1 MGTLYVVA
9 TPIGNLEDIT
19 LRAMR
24 VLREAPL
31 IAAEDTR
38 VTRRL
43 LSAYEIKTPLLS
55 YNEHNQRARTPRL
68 LEALEQGDVALVS
81 DAGTPVLSDPGL
93 ELVQAA
99 VERGHKVVAVAG
111 PSALA
116 AAVSVAG
123 LPTQE
128 FTFVGFLPRKGK
140 ERRQAL
146 ERLAKEGRAFV
157 LYEAPHR
164 IQATLSDLKEAL
176 GDRRVAACRE
186 LTKFYEEVF
195 RGSLS
200 EASAHFAE
208 PRGEFTLVVEG
219 GAPASAAE
227 PADAGRLSTFMAEL
241 RRQGLPPNQ
250 SVAVAMAELGVSRR
264 DAYSAWVESGKK

>member
-1 MGTLYVVA
+1 
-9 TPIGNLEDIT
+9 
-19 LRAMR
+19 MR
-24 VLREAPL
+24 VLREVPL

-93 ELVQAA
+93 DLVQAA
-99 VERGHKVVAVAG
+99 AEAGYKVVAVAG

-164 IQATLSDLKEAL
+164 IQATLDDLKDVL
-176 GDRRVAACRE
+176 GDRRLAACRE

-195 RGSLS
+195 RGLLS
-200 EASAHFAE
+200 EASSHFTE

-219 GAPASAAE
+219 GAPLSADE
-227 PADAGRLSTFMAEL
+227 PVDAGRLSSFMNEL
-241 RRQGLPPNQ
+241 RGQGLPPNQ

-264 DAYSAWVESGKK
+264 EAYSAWVESGKG